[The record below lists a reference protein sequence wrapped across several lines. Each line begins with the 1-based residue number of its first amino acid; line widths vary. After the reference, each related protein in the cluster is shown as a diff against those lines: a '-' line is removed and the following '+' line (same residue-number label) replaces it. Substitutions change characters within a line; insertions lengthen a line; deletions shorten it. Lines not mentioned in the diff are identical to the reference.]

1 MKQKIVFEYDND
13 NINNLIYVDY
23 NLLWDCL
30 PKTMIAGIYFLW
42 NEHKEILYIGKSTN
56 CIRQRLASHL
66 FKVNDNEK
74 EWHLE
79 KQSNYFYY
87 SYLETGSFYCEI
99 AEIYFIKKFSPKY
112 NVQYLKKTSKFFADI
127 K

>member
-74 EWHLE
+74 EIIINDYNNHKMYVIGAIIGL
-79 KQSNYFYY
+79 
-87 SYLETGSFYCEI
+87 TVIGSTLYVN
-99 AEIYFIKKFSPKY
+99 KKG
-112 NVQYLKKTSKFFADI
+112 VQYGGAFDTMTFIFG
-127 K
+127 